1 MALGGGTFLTQN
13 KVIPG
18 SYINFISAARASATI
33 SDRGYCAMAMELDWG
48 IDGEVFTV
56 EAEDLQKD
64 SLKIF
69 GYDYTSPKLK
79 GLRDLFLNAKTLYCY
94 KLNSAGVKA
103 TNDYATAR
111 YGGVRGNDI
120 KIAISKNVDN
130 ESKFDVV
137 TMIDE
142 KVIDSQTVTAATE
155 LKDNDFVVFKK
166 EAELQVAAGTALS
179 TGTNGSAVTGTEY
192 QAFLDKIESY
202 SFNTLG
208 CLSEEESI
216 KALFIAFTKRLR
228 DEMGVKFQTVMHN
241 KAADY
246 EGIINIKNEVT
257 DSGEK
262 ASSLVYWV
270 TGASAGCNVN
280 KSNTNK
286 LYDGEFTI
294 NADFKQSQLEEALK
308 TGQFVFHKV
317 GEDIRV
323 LDDINSFTSVT
334 VDKNE
339 DFSSNQVIRVLDQI
353 GNDIAVLFNTKYLGK
368 VQNNASGRIAFWNDI
383 VTYNKELETLQVIQ
397 NFVSDELK
405 VEQGNDK
412 KSVVVTNPVTPVCAM
427 SKLYMTVVV
436 Q

>member
-18 SYINFISAARASATI
+18 SYINFISAARASTTI

-120 KIAISKNVDN
+120 KIVIAKNVDTP
-130 ESKFDVV
+130 SKFDVT
-137 TMIDE
+137 TMIED
-142 KVIDSQTVTAATE
+142 KVVDLQTVTAATE
-155 LKDNDFVVFKK
+155 LKDNDFVLFKK
-166 EAELQVAAGTALS
+166 EAELQVTAGTALS

-208 CLSEEESI
+208 CISEEDTI

-228 DEMGVKFQTVMHN
+228 DEMGIKFQTVIHN

-246 EGIINIKNEVT
+246 EGVINIKNEVT

>member
-18 SYINFISAARASATI
+18 SYINFISAARASATL

-56 EAEDLQKD
+56 EAADLQKD

-69 GYDYTSPKLK
+69 GYDYTSEKLK

-120 KIAISKNVDN
+120 KIAISKNADV

-137 TMIDE
+137 TMIDD

-166 EAELQVAAGTALS
+166 EAELQVTAGTALS

-208 CLSEEESI
+208 CLSTEDSI

-228 DEMGVKFQTVMHN
+228 DEMGIKFQTVIHN

-246 EGIINIKNEVT
+246 EGVINIKNDVT
-257 DSGEK
+257 DQDEK

-280 KSNTNK
+280 RSNTNK
-286 LYDGEFTI
+286 KYDGEFI
-294 NADFKQSQLEEALK
+294 VNADFKQSQLEEALK
-308 TGQFVFHKV
+308 SGQFVFHKV

-323 LDDINSFTSVT
+323 LEDVNSFISVT
-334 VDKNE
+334 VDKND
-339 DFSSNQVIRVLDQI
+339 DFTSNQVIRVLDQI
-353 GNDIAVLFNTKYLGK
+353 GNDIAILFNTKYLGK
-368 VQNNASGRIAFWNDI
+368 VQNNNSGRISFWNDI
-383 VTYNKELETLQVIQ
+383 VTYNKELETLQAIE
-397 NFVSDELK
+397 NFVSDDLK
-405 VEQGNDK
+405 VEQGSDK

-427 SKLYMTVVV
+427 SKLYMTVIV

>member
-137 TMIDE
+137 TMIDD
-142 KVIDSQTVTAATE
+142 KAVDLQTVTAATE
-155 LKDNDFVVFKK
+155 LKDNDFVLFKK
-166 EAELQVAAGTALS
+166 EAELQVTAGTALS

-208 CLSEEESI
+208 CISEEESI

-246 EGIINIKNEVT
+246 EGVINIKNEVT

-270 TGASAGCNVN
+270 AGASAGCNVN

-286 LYDGEFTI
+286 FYDGEFTV

>member
-18 SYINFISAARASATI
+18 SYINFISAARASTTI

-120 KIAISKNVDN
+120 KIVIAKNVDTP
-130 ESKFDVV
+130 SKFDVT
-137 TMIDE
+137 TMIED
-142 KVIDSQTVTAATE
+142 KVVDLQTVTAATE
-155 LKDNDFVVFKK
+155 LKDNDFVLFKK
-166 EAELQVAAGTALS
+166 EAELQVTAGTALS

-208 CLSEEESI
+208 CISEEESI

-246 EGIINIKNEVT
+246 EGVINIKNEVT

-270 TGASAGCNVN
+270 AGASAGCNVN

-286 LYDGEFTI
+286 FYDGEFTI

>member
-48 IDGEVFTV
+48 VDGEVFTV

-79 GLRDLFLNAKTLYCY
+79 GLRDLFLNAKTLYGY
-94 KLNSAGVKA
+94 KLNSAGAKA
-103 TNDYATAR
+103 TNDYATAK

-155 LKDNDFVVFKK
+155 LIDNDFVVFKK
-166 EAELQVAAGTALS
+166 EAELQVTAGTALS

-208 CLSEEESI
+208 CLSEEETI

-246 EGIINIKNEVT
+246 EGVINIKNEVT

-262 ASSLVYWV
+262 VSSLVYWV

-412 KSVVVTNPVTPVCAM
+412 KSVVVTNPVTPACAM

>member
-64 SLKIF
+64 SIKIF

-103 TNDYATAR
+103 TNDYATAK

-155 LKDNDFVVFKK
+155 LIDNDFVVFKK
-166 EAELQVAAGTALS
+166 EAELQVTAGTALS

-208 CLSEEESI
+208 CLSEEETI

-246 EGIINIKNEVT
+246 EGVINIKNEVT

>member
-137 TMIDE
+137 TMIDD

-155 LKDNDFVVFKK
+155 LKDNDFVLFKK
-166 EAELQVAAGTALS
+166 EAELQVTAGTALS

-208 CLSEEESI
+208 CLSEEETI

-246 EGIINIKNEVT
+246 EGVINIKNEVT